1 METPDERLQRLN
13 YVLPSPPVPVAIYV
27 PTLEVGNL
35 LYVSGHG
42 PLRPDGTLL
51 LGRVGADL
59 SVEQGIE
66 AAELT
71 ALAIIATVRQSLGGT
86 LKRVKRLVKSF
97 GLVRCTPEF
106 NDQPRVING
115 YSRIMRD
122 VFGEV
127 NGVGTRT
134 AVGTNALPGGMA
146 VEVDCIFELFPAPT
160 PDPVPNP

>member
-13 YVLPSPPVPVAIYV
+13 YVLPQPPKPMAIYV
-27 PTLEVGNL
+27 PTLEVNQL
-35 LYVSGHG
+35 LFVSGHG
-42 PLRPDGTLL
+42 PLRSDGTLVI
-51 LGRVGADL
+51 GRVGADL
-59 SVEQGIE
+59 SLEQGAE

-71 ALAIIATVRQSLGGT
+71 ALAIIATVRQALGGT
-86 LKRVKRLVKSF
+86 LQRVKRLVKSF

-106 NDQPRVING
+106 NDHPAVING
-115 YSRIMRD
+115 YSRIMRE

-146 VEVDCIFELFPAPT
+146 VEVDCIFELFPEGT
-160 PDPVPNP
+160 PSASA